1 MLAMIPRK
9 QELFLVDGAQ
19 KIMRESWDH
28 FYQLTKDKPPSIGL
42 VKAVS
47 LRGHADDALDLGCGA
62 GRDTRY
68 LLAQG
73 FHVTAVDQEAL
84 SLTLLAQ
91 LQTERLRLV
100 QSTFEDFTFAN
111 YDLVNAHFAL
121 PFIRKERFSTVFAR
135 LKTSLKPCGIFV
147 GQFFGVRD
155 AWNVS
160 ANPNPI
166 TFLTRKQA
174 FEELIGLDIVAFDE
188 EEANGRI
195 AEGAAKYW
203 HVYHIIA
210 RKF

>member
-1 MLAMIPRK
+1 MISKK
-9 QELFLVDGAQ
+9 QELFLLDGAQ

-47 LRGHADDALDLGCGA
+47 LLGHVDDALDLGCGA

-73 FHVTAVDQEAL
+73 FYVTAVDQEAI

-91 LQTERLRLV
+91 LRTEHLCLV
-100 QSTFEDFTFAN
+100 QSTFEDFTFAD
-111 YDLVNAHFAL
+111 YGLVNAHFAL

-135 LKTSLKPCGIFV
+135 LKTSLKPCGIFA
-147 GQFFGVRD
+147 GQFFGVHD

-160 ANPNPI
+160 TNHI

-174 FEELIGLDIVAFDE
+174 FDELTGLDIVAFDE
-188 EEANGRI
+188 EEADGRT
-195 AEGAAKYW
+195 AEGAAKHW

-210 RKF
+210 RKL